1 MGEVVSLRQVR
12 KAQARVRKEL
22 QASENRVLYGLSKAE
37 KALAMAERD
46 AARRTLEQHKRDD
59 RVPGSSLS

>member
-1 MGEVVSLRQVR
+1 MGEVVSLRQIR
-12 KAQARVRKEL
+12 KSQARVRKEL
-22 QASENRVLYGLSKAE
+22 QAAENRAFYGLSKAE

-59 RVPGSSLS
+59 RVPGRPLS